1 MEVLYLISHTGST
14 FLFDNLAFKKRAM
27 IEEVKAQAKVGVG
40 LNALWKALTKELRF
54 VVPKVLPNIVKD
66 VELIEGDGGLGT
78 LLLFNFFSG
87 DVSVAVCQKEEIVEL
102 EESLHRIALQ
112 VLEGGHLNKGFSFYK
127 TTFQLNAIAKQETLV
142 DVTVSSETETDQEST
157 MPSKTIEATLE
168 FLKCLETYIMNGA
181 S

>member
-1 MEVLYLISHTGST
+1 
-14 FLFDNLAFKKRAM
+14 M

-78 LLLFNFFSG
+78 LLLFNFFS

>member
-1 MEVLYLISHTGST
+1 MNLVPVLACQLEIIQINDVMLLMKF
-14 FLFDNLAFKKRAM
+14 FL
-27 IEEVKAQAKVGVG
+27 
-40 LNALWKALTKELRF
+40 W
-54 VVPKVLPNIVKD
+54 
-66 VELIEGDGGLGT
+66 
-78 LLLFNFFSG
+78 LLL
-87 DVSVAVCQKEEIVEL
+87 DVSVAAYQKEEIVEL

-142 DVTVSSETETDQEST
+142 DVTISSETETDQEST
-157 MPSKTIEATLE
+157 MPSKKIEATLE

>member
-1 MEVLYLISHTGST
+1 
-14 FLFDNLAFKKRAM
+14 M
-27 IEEVKAQAKVGVG
+27 IEEVKTQAKVGVG

-54 VVPKVLPNIVKD
+54 VVPKVLPNIVKN

-78 LLLFNFFSG
+78 LLLFNFFTC
-87 DVSVAVCQKEEIVEL
+87 VSVAAYQKEEIVEL

-142 DVTVSSETETDQEST
+142 DVTISSETETDQEST
-157 MPSKTIEATLE
+157 MPSKKIEATLE